1 MSAPEF
7 DPVQLLATLNR
18 HAVRFVVIG
27 GFAAVAYGS
36 PLPTTDVDVTPA
48 RDAENLARLSRALS
62 DLDARVRVAGMPG
75 GLQFSHSADSL
86 GDVTVLNLVTRLGEL
101 DLVMQPAGEA
111 DYDTLASRQLVVR
124 LRGVE
129 VPLAA
134 LDDII
139 ASKEAA
145 GRPKD
150 LTALPILRELRTRR
164 ARDQDG

>member
-1 MSAPEF
+1 M
-7 DPVQLLATLNR
+7 
-18 HAVRFVVIG
+18 RFVVIG

-48 RDAENLARLSRALS
+48 RDAENLARLSAALS
-62 DLDARVRVAGMPG
+62 DLAARIRRPGVPAG
-75 GLQFSHSADSL
+75 LEFSHSADSL
-86 GDVTVLNLVTRLGEL
+86 RDAAVLNLVTRLGEL
-101 DLVMQPAGEA
+101 DVVMQPAWGA
-111 DYDTLASRQLVVR
+111 DYDALASRQLLVH

-129 VPLAA
+129 VRLAA

-150 LTALPILRELRTRR
+150 RSALPILRELRTRL
-164 ARDQDG
+164 AGDKQGASA